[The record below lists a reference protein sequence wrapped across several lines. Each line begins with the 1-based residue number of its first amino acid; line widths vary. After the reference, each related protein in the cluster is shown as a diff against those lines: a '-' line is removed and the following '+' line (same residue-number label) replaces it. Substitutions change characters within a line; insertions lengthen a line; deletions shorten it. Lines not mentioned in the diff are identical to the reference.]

1 MALLFRIDSE
11 LLTIFPWGCLFDGAE
26 APVEVGEIVVAA
38 VEGDFGNRNVGLDE
52 NAAGILQCEAHAGIP
67 LEFSRC

>member
-11 LLTIFPWGCLFDGAE
+11 LLAIFPRGCLFGGAE

-38 VEGDFGNRNVGLDE
+38 VEGDFGNRNICLDE
-52 NAAGILQCEAHAGIP
+52 KAAGILQCEAHAGIP